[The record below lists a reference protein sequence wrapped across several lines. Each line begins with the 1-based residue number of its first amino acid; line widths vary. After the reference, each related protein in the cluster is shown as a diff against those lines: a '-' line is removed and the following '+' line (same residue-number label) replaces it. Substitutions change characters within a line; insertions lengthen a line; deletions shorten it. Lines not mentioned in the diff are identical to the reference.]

1 MKMNR
6 QQFRE
11 LKRVYDNPQKFLAWL
26 DQHDRLLKY
35 YFDKQR
41 EDEIARTIDTLMVI
55 TAYTIR
61 YKLDLDRDTLPEI
74 MFYIMDNIDSIHRN
88 YLSIQD
94 CEDELK
100 EYGIELKKSF
110 KEEMSNLKSQ
120 EQAYLDYINE
130 HINNVQIAWGTMKIQ
145 LDDFIPTNVKMDVD
159 KLVNEHDRSKF
170 SKEEFDGYRQWYYP
184 EKNEEKDAEMYNQA
198 WIHHYTNNPHHWQY
212 WKDKEGIDLEQKIP
226 YILEMI
232 ADWTAMGYK
241 YNDTPQEYYNK
252 EKDNIVLTDD
262 AREYLEDVLKRLQ

>member
-1 MKMNR
+1 MNR

-11 LKRVYDNPQKFLAWL
+11 LKRVYDNPQKFLSWL
-26 DQHDRLLKY
+26 DQHDLRLKY
-35 YFDKQR
+35 YYEKIC
-41 EDEIARTIDTLMVI
+41 DEKVARMIDTLMVI
-55 TAYTIR
+55 SAYTLR

-74 MFYIMDNIDSIHRN
+74 MFYIMDNIDSIDKK

-94 CEDELK
+94 CENELK

-110 KEEMSNLKSQ
+110 KEEIGKLKTQ
-120 EQAYLDYINE
+120 EQNYLDYINE
-130 HINNVQIAWGTMKIQ
+130 HINNVQIAWGTMKIK
-145 LDDFIPTNVKMDVD
+145 LDDFLPTNVKMDVD

-170 SKEEFDGYRQWYYP
+170 SPEEFDGYRQWYYP
-184 EKNEEKDAEMYNQA
+184 YKDEEKDAEMYNKA

-212 WKDKEGIDLEQKIP
+212 WKDKEGIELEQKIP

-241 YNDTPQEYYNK
+241 FNDTPQQYYEK
-252 EKDNIVLTDD
+252 EKNNIILTDD
-262 AREYLEDVLKRLQ
+262 AREYLEDILKRLED